1 MTNAIR
7 STNESSGPTRSFE
20 HIGEGVSLKTSSAKE
35 PCKVFMFGDYAATE
49 TSTPVRH
56 TAIGDL
62 VAKWEEAPD
71 RRAAIARARVWAADA
86 FHADEGETLRTLR
99 MKKGLSQQQLAEL
112 VGTSQ
117 PHIARIEG
125 GADNLALD
133 TCRRLSQALGVDLNS
148 LNAALLSQQSHT
160 GTSSR

>member
-7 STNESSGPTRSFE
+7 SANESSGLTRSFE
-20 HIGEGVSLKTSSAKE
+20 RIGEGVSLKTSSAQE
-35 PCKVFMFGDYAATE
+35 SCQVFKFGDYVTTE
-49 TSTPVRH
+49 ASTPVRH

-62 VAKWEEAPD
+62 VAKWEETPD
-71 RRAAIARARVWAADA
+71 RRAAIARARAWVADA

-99 MKKGLSQQQLAEL
+99 MKKGFSQQQLAVL

-125 GADNLALD
+125 GADNLAID
-133 TCRRLSQALGVDLNS
+133 TCRRLSHALGVDLNT
-148 LNAALLSQQSHT
+148 LDAALLQQRPET
-160 GTSSR
+160 GAKSG